1 MPAAVGI
8 TTQRSKAMAEDKMQQ
23 LEKKGLLPKGK

>member
-8 TTQRSKAMAEDKMQQ
+8 TAQRSKAMVEDKMQQ
-23 LEKKGLLPKGK
+23 LEKKGLLPKGN